1 MPAHLLDP
9 LRGLQCAGVSE
20 ALLPGLEKSGPKLHP
35 EHVHVTIRRES
46 TGNKN
51 VSLVRGRPNTN
62 LKFGCQHPT
71 AISESLVPAM
81 DLSLMLAL
89 PTMM

>member
-46 TGNKN
+46 TETTN
-51 VSLVRGRPNTN
+51 VRVTP
-62 LKFGCQHPT
+62 
-71 AISESLVPAM
+71 
-81 DLSLMLAL
+81 
-89 PTMM
+89 